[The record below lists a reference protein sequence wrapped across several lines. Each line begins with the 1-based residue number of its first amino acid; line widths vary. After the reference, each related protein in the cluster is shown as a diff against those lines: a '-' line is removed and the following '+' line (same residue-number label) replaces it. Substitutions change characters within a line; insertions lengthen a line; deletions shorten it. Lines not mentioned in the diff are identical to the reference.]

1 MKKVFVVLVLLLSML
16 ESDAQLTRYII
27 QFTDKGG
34 STYSFSA
41 PQAYLSPSSLERRA
55 RHKITLD
62 STDLPVSPAYID
74 SLRLSGDVT
83 IINASKWLNSVSI
96 QTTDAAA
103 LQKIA
108 TFSFVKKATPVATR
122 QLSIKPQKDFETF
135 EKSGTQSLQQTAET
149 PFDYGNAAA
158 QINIHNGSFLH
169 NLGLRGQKIGIGML
183 DAGYFNYTTL
193 KAFDSM
199 NRAGQVKETW
209 DFVARHPSVVED
221 HHHGMQCLSIIAAN
235 IPGQFVGSAPKA
247 DFYLYRT
254 EDAATEFPIEEH
266 NWVCAAERVDSAGGQ
281 IISSS
286 LGYATF
292 DDPSLNH
299 KYADMN
305 GNTTMAAIGADL
317 AAKKGLLVMIA
328 AGNEGAGGW
337 KYIMTPADGDS
348 VLTVGAVDRS
358 GNIAAFS
365 SYGPTADGQVK
376 PDVVSVGA
384 GTTIQ
389 NTNNTIVTG
398 NGTSFACP
406 NMAGLAACLWQ
417 GFPQASNMKIIHALR
432 QASSQYVTP
441 DNRKGYGIPDMKK
454 AFQTLLQEEVSISA
468 SLNNC
473 GTTIS
478 WSSKDAAGMR
488 YEIERKAAGDAEF
501 KKLSQLVV
509 TTPTFGNR
517 SYQFIDGLAEQST
530 GAIQY
535 RIRQV
540 IDTAAATLTSFIMD
554 TAMVNVVVACN
565 NTSRPMLLFPNPARN
580 HFTLQVNNTEA
591 LDNLLVQMRDAS
603 GKLVYQKWESKPA
616 AIAVY
621 SIPAYHLAKGK
632 YFVTVYSNGKQLATE
647 TLLKL

>member
-1 MKKVFVVLVLLLSML
+1 MKKVLVGLAFLLTAVQSG
-16 ESDAQLTRYII
+16 AQLTRYII
-27 QFTDKGG
+27 QFSNKG
-34 STYSFSA
+34 SSSFSLSA
-41 PQAYLSPSSLERRA
+41 PQAFLSPTSLERRA
-55 RHKITLD
+55 RHNIALD

-108 TFSFVKKATPVATR
+108 AFTFVKKATPVATR
-122 QLSIKPQKDFETF
+122 QMSIKPHEVLEQI
-135 EKSGTQSLQQTAET
+135 EKAGFQSMQQTAET

-158 QINIHNGSFLH
+158 QINIHNGAFLH
-169 NLGLRGQKIGIGML
+169 NLGLRGQNMRIALL
-183 DAGYFNYTTL
+183 DAGYYNYTTL
-193 KAFDSM
+193 RAFDSM

-209 DFVARHPSVVED
+209 DFVSRHASVVED
-221 HHHGMQCLSIIAAN
+221 HPHGMQCLSIIAAN
-235 IPGQFVGSAPKA
+235 IPGQFVGAAPKA

-266 NWVCAAERVDSAGGQ
+266 NWVCGAERADSAGGQ

-299 KYADMN
+299 KYTDMN

-317 AAKKGLLVMIA
+317 AAKKGMLVVIA
-328 AGNEGAGGW
+328 AGNEGSGGW

-358 GNIAAFS
+358 GNIAGFS
-365 SYGPTADGQVK
+365 SYGPTADGQIK

-417 GFPQASNMKIIHALR
+417 GFPQASNIKIIQVLR
-432 QASSQYVTP
+432 QASSQYTTP
-441 DNRKGYGIPDMKK
+441 DDRKGYGIPDMKK
-454 AFQTLLQEEVSISA
+454 AFLSLLQDEATMSA

-478 WSSKDAAGMR
+478 WNSKDAGGMR
-488 YEIERKAAGDAEF
+488 YEIERKTAADVEF

-509 TTPTFGNR
+509 TTSSFGSRN
-517 SYQFIDGLAEQST
+517 YQFNDPLTEQSI
-530 GAIQY
+530 GNIQY

-540 IDTAAATLTSFIMD
+540 IDTATATYAAFIMD
-554 TAMVNVVVACN
+554 TASVNVVVACN
-565 NTSRPMLLFPNPARN
+565 STARPLLLFPNPAQN
-580 HFTLQVNNTEA
+580 HFTLQVNNAEPTDA
-591 LDNLLVQMRDAS
+591 LLIQVRDAG
-603 GKLVYQKWESKPA
+603 GKLVYEKRETKGA

-632 YFVTVYSNGKQLATE
+632 YFVTVYSSGKQLATE